1 MIIALC
7 DGFRSMTL
15 REMCK
20 KVQVNVCGGS
30 VWLAV
35 PEGTVQLT
43 LDFKISEEFI
53 DMFDW
58 ADNNRPMPCMVYLS
72 DVDLNHCVSLIDAT
86 ADVGRAANSWGKKD
100 RFLYV
105 SNENK
110 KDENY
115 DFICCARLDVEIMSF
130 LHKMNNTAPL
140 QSSLPGVKKMPYG
153 WLILP
158 KPGAPALAP
167 PLAPAPESVV
177 MSGQRKPS
185 VRRKRPRCA
194 PVPFGERLA
203 KQVLR
208 TRSDKFRFDRKK
220 GLLHLWLLSQVAWW
234 LPRLKAQ
241 RPRSRPSC

>member
-15 REMCK
+15 REMCE

-72 DVDLNHCVSLIDAT
+72 DVDLNHCFSLIDAT
-86 ADVGRAANSWGKKD
+86 ADVGRPANSWGKKD

-115 DFICCARLDVEIMSF
+115 DFVCPNPGRPRWRPRWRPRPSPWSCLGSASPACGASGRAARLCRLV
-130 LHKMNNTAPL
+130 
-140 QSSLPGVKKMPYG
+140 
-153 WLILP
+153 
-158 KPGAPALAP
+158 
-167 PLAPAPESVV
+167 
-177 MSGQRKPS
+177 SGS
-185 VRRKRPRCA
+185 
-194 PVPFGERLA
+194 
-203 KQVLR
+203 
-208 TRSDKFRFDRKK
+208 
-220 GLLHLWLLSQVAWW
+220 
-234 LPRLKAQ
+234 
-241 RPRSRPSC
+241 RSRFCGRALTSSASTARKGCCIFGC